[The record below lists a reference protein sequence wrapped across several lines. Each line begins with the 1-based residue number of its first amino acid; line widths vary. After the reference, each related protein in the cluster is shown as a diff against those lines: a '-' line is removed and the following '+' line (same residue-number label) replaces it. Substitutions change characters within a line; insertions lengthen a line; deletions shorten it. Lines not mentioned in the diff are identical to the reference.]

1 MDECRLVKPDST
13 MENEILAYREA
24 MQAAG
29 SSMDG
34 TGTLRNDISVAQ
46 WLEDNRRMEDP
57 ATLPEN
63 MVVAEQFVYVRET
76 DGRIVGMIQFRH
88 ILNDYLATYGG
99 HIGYSVRPDE
109 RKRGY
114 AKQMLA
120 DCLRY
125 CKAFGLERAL
135 VTCLVENEGSRRTM
149 LANGGAYECTV
160 HYEPEDKY
168 LERYW
173 FEL

>member
-1 MDECRLVKPDST
+1 MDECRLVKPDET
-13 MENEILAYREA
+13 MEQEISAYRDA
-24 MQAAG
+24 MVKAG

-34 TGTLRNDISVAQ
+34 TGSLRTGIPVAD
-46 WLEDNRRMEDP
+46 WLRENRLMEDP
-57 ATLPEN
+57 ANVPDDKVT
-63 MVVAEQFVYVRET
+63 AEQFVYVRES

-88 ILNDYLATYGG
+88 TLNDYLATYGG

-109 RKRGY
+109 RRKGY
-114 AKQMLA
+114 ASRMLA

-125 CKAFGLERAL
+125 CREWGLPRAL

-160 HYEPEDKY
+160 HYEPEDRY